1 MCYQEAEQQRARSES
16 DFSDQPPPQSPV
28 ILAADEREIVKVTRL
43 DTADYTAMQ
52 SQKKRLSD
60 GQVEP
65 VSSPDSELSS
75 DIDSI
80 CIC

>member
-1 MCYQEAEQQRARSES
+1 M
-16 DFSDQPPPQSPV
+16 
-28 ILAADEREIVKVTRL
+28 TRI

-65 VSSPDSELSS
+65 VSSPDSEYSHGVG
-75 DIDSI
+75 SI
-80 CIC
+80 CKLLTCLFTKES